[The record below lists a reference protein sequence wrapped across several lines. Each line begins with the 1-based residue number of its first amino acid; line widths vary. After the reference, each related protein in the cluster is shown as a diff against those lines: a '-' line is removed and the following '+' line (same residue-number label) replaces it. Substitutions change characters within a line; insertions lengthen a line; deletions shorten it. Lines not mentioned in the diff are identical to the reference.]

1 MKTYLV
7 AMKKAGLSL
16 ALFAFI
22 SVLFVVITDRL
33 TSEKIKE
40 NQKNM
45 LLHAL
50 HEVVPEKYYD
60 NNLINSKFILAA
72 NKTGFE
78 RNTPIFIAT
87 KKGSPVAVI
96 FEYSTLK
103 GYGGIIKLLI
113 GIDIKDKS
121 ILGVRVVNHQ
131 ETPGLGDK
139 MDIRKSNWILSFNHK
154 SLKDPSLE
162 YWKVKKDGGAF
173 DQFTGATITP
183 RAIVNAVKTTLLY
196 VQDNLESLLNE
207 FQAGQL
213 K

>member
-1 MKTYLV
+1 
-7 AMKKAGLSL
+7 MKKAGLSL

-40 NQKNM
+40 NQDNM
-45 LLHAL
+45 LLQAL
-50 HEVVPEKYYD
+50 HEVVPEEYYD
-60 NNLINSKFILAA
+60 NKLIDSKLILTA

-78 RNTPIFIAT
+78 RDTPIFIAT
-87 KKGSPVAVI
+87 KKGHPVAVI

-103 GYGGIIKLLI
+103 GYGGVIKLLI
-113 GIDIKDKS
+113 GINIKDKS
-121 ILGVRVVNHQ
+121 IIGVRVLNHQ

-139 MDIRKSNWILSFNHK
+139 MDIRKSNWVLSFNQK
-154 SLKDPSLE
+154 SLKDPTLE
-162 YWKVKKDGGAF
+162 YWKVKKDGGKF

-196 VQDNLESLLNE
+196 AQDNLDSLLSE
-207 FQAGQL
+207 FQSGQV